1 MLEELRKAL
10 KKFLGSGKSYE
21 KAVQEFIRD
30 LQRILI
36 RADVNVKVVFELS
49 RKIRERALKEEPPPG
64 VLRRDWFVKIV
75 YEELT
80 KLFGGERKPEV
91 EIRKKPYIMMLVG
104 IQGSGK
110 TTSAAKLAYYYKRR
124 GLKVGLVC
132 ADTYRPAAY
141 DQLKQLGKKIGVE
154 VYGNPNE
161 KDSIK
166 LAIEGVKYFKN
177 KGYDLIIVD
186 TAGRHKEEKGLI
198 REMKEIAEKIGPD
211 EIMLVLDSTIGQQA
225 LTQAKAF
232 HEATPVG
239 SIFLTKL
246 DGTAKGGGAI
256 SAVVAT
262 GAKIK
267 FVGTGEDIRE
277 IEVFDPPSFVS
288 RILGLGDIKGLV
300 EKIREIEESIEL
312 EKRQAKALA
321 SGKITMRDLY
331 YQIKSLRKMGPLS
344 KILQM
349 IPGMGLSIPID
360 TEQTKLTEEKM
371 DRWLAIIESMTYD
384 ELDKP
389 EKIDKSRMKRIA
401 MGSGTSVEDVKELLT
416 YYKMMNRMLK
426 QIRRRKGIFRRFP
439 GL

>member
-1 MLEELRKAL
+1 
-10 KKFLGSGKSYE
+10 
-21 KAVQEFIRD
+21 
-30 LQRILI
+30 
-36 RADVNVKVVFELS
+36 
-49 RKIRERALKEEPPPG
+49 
-64 VLRRDWFVKIV
+64 
-75 YEELT
+75 
-80 KLFGGERKPEV
+80 
-91 EIRKKPYIMMLVG
+91 MLVG

-110 TTSAAKLAYYYKRR
+110 TTSAAKLAYYYKRK
-124 GLKVGLVC
+124 GFKVGLVC

-141 DQLKQLGKKIGVE
+141 DQLKQLGEKIGVE
-154 VYGNPNE
+154 VYGNPKE
-161 KDSIK
+161 KDPVK
-166 LAIEGVKYFKN
+166 LAIEGVNYFKS
-177 KGYDLIIVD
+177 KGCDLIVVD

-198 REMKEIAEKIGPD
+198 REMKEIAGKIGPD

-300 EKIREIEESIEL
+300 DKIREIEESVEL

-371 DRWLAIIESMTYD
+371 DKWLAIIESMTYD

-401 MGSGTSVEDVKELLT
+401 IGSGTSVEDVRELLT

-426 QIRRRKGIFRRFP
+426 QIKRRKGIFRRFP